1 MAGHWPRPSVCAG
14 LGRVFGLVALP
25 APVPVRPKLSP
36 WLQFKS
42 TVRRSRGFRL

>member
-25 APVPVRPKLSP
+25 APVNY
-36 WLQFKS
+36 
-42 TVRRSRGFRL
+42 RLDYNLNQRLGDPEGSD